1 MDRTRRRL
9 RMVSVTGLVVLSLT
23 AFAGSVS
30 AAPGPTPN
38 GLTGACNMVM
48 SWPGVRAEARLLPGV
63 GVQPGGGMQN
73 AMVRNNP
80 EGDITAGNGNAGMNH
95 AVEVSGGYCP

>member
-9 RMVSVTGLVVLSLT
+9 RVVSVTGLVVLSLT

-38 GLTGACNMVM
+38 GFIGACNMVAAV
-48 SWPGVRAEARLLPGV
+48 SGLGPGQGV
-63 GVQPGGGMQN
+63 GVQPGGGMEN
-73 AMVRNNP
+73 AMTRNLN
-80 EGDITAGNGNAGMNH
+80 GNGNAGMNR
-95 AVEVSGGYCP
+95 AVEVSGGYCPG